1 MSDDLTFEQRREL
14 ALAILTKGERLT
26 RKSGS
31 FLGQL
36 VCDPTPMSTAQADW
50 FAQLAERAG
59 LALDGGANV

>member
-1 MSDDLTFEQRREL
+1 MEITFEQRRSL

-36 VCDPTPMSTAQADW
+36 VVDPTPMSTAQQDW
-50 FAQLAERAG
+50 FAVLAERAG
-59 LALDGGANV
+59 LAIEGAPHD

>member
-1 MSDDLTFEQRREL
+1 MSDGFTFEQRRAL

-36 VCDPTPMSTAQADW
+36 IVDPTPMTTAQQDW
-50 FAQLAERAG
+50 FSVLVERAG
-59 LALDGGANV
+59 ISVDGGTQ

>member
-1 MSDDLTFEQRREL
+1 MSDGYTFERRRTM

-36 VCDPTPMSTAQADW
+36 IVDPTPMSTAQQDW
-50 FAQLAERAG
+50 FSVLVERAG
-59 LALDGGANV
+59 LAPDGGANG